1 MACFGPLLAAR
12 CDFAVPLVCL
22 VGAAAY
28 DRAVHTNSLV
38 WFAAFGATIACGV
51 MVKIVPGVLLLAGL
65 ICLLAGDRRPQ
76 WKPAAAVLAGFLA
89 MMIVFNAACYA
100 AWGEGFLRCYTY
112 HMDRGVQLESTY
124 AGILAAA
131 HGAGRPLAV
140 EFSFGSVNLVTGY
153 TGLVKTVSPL
163 LFLLVAGI
171 VASRFL
177 ALRRS
182 GASLASPVFA
192 LLLLSTILLLAFML
206 TGKVFSPQYLLWI
219 APLLAVMRGVR
230 RDMDRLFFVFLAA
243 AGLTQVIY
251 PLFYD
256 QLGSMYPAM
265 ILLLN
270 LRNALLVAVLA
281 GLIWRL
287 PALLQPEADNF
298 NGGTTSAAA
307 TAES

>member
-1 MACFGPLLAAR
+1 
-12 CDFAVPLVCL
+12 
-22 VGAAAY
+22 
-28 DRAVHTNSLV
+28 
-38 WFAAFGATIACGV
+38 
-51 MVKIVPGVLLLAGL
+51 
-65 ICLLAGDRRPQ
+65 
-76 WKPAAAVLAGFLA
+76 
-89 MMIVFNAACYA
+89 
-100 AWGEGFLRCYTY
+100 
-112 HMDRGVQLESTY
+112 
-124 AGILAAA
+124 
-131 HGAGRPLAV
+131 
-140 EFSFGSVNLVTGY
+140 
-153 TGLVKTVSPL
+153 
-163 LFLLVAGI
+163 
-171 VASRFL
+171 
-177 ALRRS
+177 
-182 GASLASPVFA
+182 
-192 LLLLSTILLLAFML
+192 ML